1 MGVVSLPRPFVF
13 RVSMDDPHPIPWIR
27 VRLSCALGQALYPH
41 PQWARLSALW
51 ASFYPRDGL
60 DPPRLRLLADL
71 EDSIPAM
78 AGVLV
83 GHRPPSLRGESLQEV
98 VAKRERR
105 PERLDE
111 LFLRWRAYPDLIVRA
126 PPTLALAV
134 IGQARAR
141 GRISPEQESATLS
154 NLLTHWAARSV
165 LVPAPVLPR
174 RPTLVLDEFR
184 RH

>member
-1 MGVVSLPRPFVF
+1 
-13 RVSMDDPHPIPWIR
+13 
-27 VRLSCALGQALYPH
+27 
-41 PQWARLSALW
+41 
-51 ASFYPRDGL
+51 
-60 DPPRLRLLADL
+60 
-71 EDSIPAM
+71 
-78 AGVLV
+78 
-83 GHRPPSLRGESLQEV
+83 
-98 VAKRERR
+98 
-105 PERLDE
+105 
-111 LFLRWRAYPDLIVRA
+111 VRA